1 MTPLKFLIWLVSI
14 SLVIMIGV
22 IIYVNDTVSYGMP
35 SLDQLENPDQNFAS
49 QVISADGKVLDHFF
63 IERRISMPFDSIPA
77 HFINAL
83 IAVEDRK
90 FYDHWGIHLTRIF
103 SAAVKDILAGEVK
116 EGASTITMQLS
127 RNLFFTHATTL
138 ERKIKEAVV
147 AVEIE
152 KAYTKQEIL
161 EMYANTVWFGR
172 GAYGV
177 HVAANTYLG
186 KNPSELTLA
195 ECAYLVGILKNP
207 SLYNGVNNLDRAI
220 KRRNMVL
227 YLMEDAGFITNSDRM
242 KAKNEPLNLNI
253 GSVKEKSKVFMAPH
267 FVEMVRNELK
277 DSPKILGHDIYR
289 DGLTI
294 YTTLDSRIQN
304 AVEKAVEEHLADF
317 QKTFRRSWSW
327 RRNKDLLDELIKKAV
342 RNRPDYAVASS
353 SERKKLL
360 NKYRNNED
368 FVDSVKNAATTIQ
381 VGVVVLDPFD
391 GAIKAMVGASPKF
404 MKENRAA
411 KYSLNHAVQIKRQP
425 GSSFKPF
432 VYASALEQGLSPS
445 AYIECGPYTH
455 TLPNGDEWSPRGT
468 GGCEEGETRTLYNAL
483 VTSINT
489 VSARLVTM
497 VTSPF
502 KVISVAKRMG
512 IDSPLMAVPAI
523 ALGAGG
529 NVTPLEMTSAFGTFA
544 TEGVHISPYSIK
556 RVEDKYGNIVYEK
569 KKANNARYAL
579 KPRIIHIMTKML
591 QGVVDHGT
599 GRAIRNY
606 FTDIDAAGKTGTT
619 NDYTDAWFVGFT
631 PQISL
636 GLWLGFDDQRVTFTG
651 EYGYASYA
659 AAPLWGKIM
668 KNIYADKTLPYKQKH
683 FTFSAKIDS
692 LDLLSAPK
700 PEDDFQATSD
710 STFINVEGDTV
721 KKKPRFPPLGN

>member
-1 MTPLKFLIWLVSI
+1 
-14 SLVIMIGV
+14 
-22 IIYVNDTVSYGMP
+22 
-35 SLDQLENPDQNFAS
+35 
-49 QVISADGKVLDHFF
+49 
-63 IERRISMPFDSIPA
+63 
-77 HFINAL
+77 
-83 IAVEDRK
+83 
-90 FYDHWGIHLTRIF
+90 
-103 SAAVKDILAGEVK
+103 
-116 EGASTITMQLS
+116 MQLS

-186 KNPSELTLA
+186 KDPSELTLSD
-195 ECAYLVGILKNP
+195 CAYLVGVLKNP
-207 SLYNGVNNLDRAI
+207 NRYNGVNNLKAAI
-220 KRRNMVL
+220 KRRNLVL
-227 YLMEDAGFITNSDRM
+227 YLMKDAGYITGSERIR
-242 KAKNEPLNLNI
+242 AKNEPLNLHI
-253 GSVKEKSKVFMAPH
+253 GSIKERSKVFMAPH

-294 YTTLDSRIQN
+294 YTTLDSRIQE
-304 AVEKAVEEHLADF
+304 AVEKAVNEHLADF
-317 QKTFRRSWSW
+317 QELFRKSWSW
-327 RRNKDLLDELIKKAV
+327 RQNKDILDNLIKKAV
-342 RNRPDYAVASS
+342 RNKSDYAVASS
-353 SERKKLL
+353 SAKKELL
-360 NKYRNNED
+360 KKYKND
-368 FVDSVKNAATTIQ
+368 KKFVDSVKNAATTIQ
-381 VGVVVLDPFD
+381 IGAVVIDPFD
-391 GAIKAMVGASPKF
+391 GAIKAMIGASPKF
-404 MKENRAA
+404 MKENAAA
-411 KYSLNHAVQIKRQP
+411 KYSLNHAVQISRQP

-445 AYIECGPYTH
+445 AYIECGPYTY

-468 GGCEEGETRTLYNAL
+468 GNCEEGETRTLYSAL
-483 VTSINT
+483 VSSINT

-544 TEGVHISPYSIK
+544 TEGVHISPFSIK
-556 RVEDKYGNIVYEK
+556 RVEDKYGNIVFEK

-579 KPRIIHIMTKML
+579 KPNIIHIMTKML
-591 QGVVDHGT
+591 QGVVDYGT
-599 GRAIRNY
+599 GRSVRTY
-606 FTDIDAAGKTGTT
+606 FTDVDAAGKTGTT

-631 PQISL
+631 PQLSL

-651 EYGYASYA
+651 KYGYASYA

-668 KNIYADKTLPYKQKH
+668 KNIYSDQTLPYKQKH

-692 LDLLSAPK
+692 LDIISSSGTGE
-700 PEDDFQATSD
+700 EDQTVRD
-710 STFINVEGDTV
+710 STFIDVNGDTSR
-721 KKKPRFPPLGN
+721 KKHKFPPLPN